1 MDIDDQVV
9 AATKDLGAKAK
20 AGDRLGVEAILTK
33 LKELKTQGASN
44 ELVDPLI
51 QMLEAY
57 LAKTVSRNAAAA
69 GGRKMSRKYC
79 KKTPCR
85 KMGFTQRASC
95 RPYKNCF
102 TRSARRRR
110 Y

>member
-1 MDIDDQVV
+1 MELDDHVV
-9 AATKDLGAKAK
+9 AAVKDLGTKAK
-20 AGDRLGVEAILTK
+20 AGDRLGVEAILAK
-33 LKELKTQGASN
+33 VKDLKAQGASN

-51 QMLEAY
+51 QMMEAY
-57 LAKTVSRNAAAA
+57 LAKTASRNAAAA
-69 GGRKMSRKYC
+69 GRRKMSRKYC
-79 KKTPCR
+79 KKTACK

-102 TRSARRRR
+102 TRKQGRSR